1 MRLLP
6 IGTFILRHL
15 IAVPLIAA
23 ALCLG
28 WIVLYFI
35 LLVIAAISDSGI
47 GGPLALPAGLIFIV
61 LLAASVG
68 WGVFTPACAVGATVC
83 SLFRLPKLAAIPI
96 VWVATCVFGY
106 AIYWLFIRFMTTHS
120 MPPASDVLLYS
131 ALFLSIPV
139 GIYWWITEG
148 PIALFDLGRRL
159 WKRFKPK

>member
-6 IGTFILRHL
+6 IGAFILRHL

-23 ALCLG
+23 VLCIG

-35 LLVIAAISDSGI
+35 LLLIAVISNSGI

-61 LLAASVG
+61 LLAASLG

-83 SLFRLPKLAAIPI
+83 GLFRLPRLLAIPI
-96 VWVATCVFGY
+96 VWVSTCAFGY
-106 AIYWLFIRFMTTHS
+106 AVYWIHIRFMTTHP
-120 MPPASDVLLYS
+120 MPPASVVLFYS
-131 ALFLSIPV
+131 ALCLSIPV
-139 GIYWWITEG
+139 GVYWWITEG

-159 WKRFKPK
+159 WTHFKPK